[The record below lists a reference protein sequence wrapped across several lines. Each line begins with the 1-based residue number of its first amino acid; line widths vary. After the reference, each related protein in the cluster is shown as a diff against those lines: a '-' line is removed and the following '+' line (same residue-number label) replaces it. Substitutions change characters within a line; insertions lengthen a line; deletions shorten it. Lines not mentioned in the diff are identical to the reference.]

1 MDFVFGVF
9 DLAFDVFD
17 FTFDVFN
24 YAAKSLVAVRS
35 IKRHRITIM
44 SDTQLHPPVEPLL
57 K

>member
-1 MDFVFGVF
+1 MDFASGVSDF
-9 DLAFDVFD
+9 VSDVFD
-17 FTFDVFN
+17 FTFDVIN
-24 YAAKSLVAVRS
+24 YAVEPLVAIRS